1 RNRLNLAEPARPSD
15 SRTRSSL
22 GTPAGRFLGS
32 VKSLY
37 TSQLRPHG
45 RHGGCSSAGRA
56 SGCGP
61 EGRGFKSRHSHGF
74 RHQHFDAESGLLFM
88 FTLVMA
94 KFRLVGLWFI
104 VSFIMMYIAMI

>member
-22 GTPAGRFLGS
+22 GTPGGRFLVS

-37 TSQLRPHG
+37 TTQSRPHG

-61 EGRGFKSRHSHGF
+61 EGRGFKSRHSPKVAPESLRFRGF
-74 RHQHFDAESGLLFM
+74 LLESCGFPE
-88 FTLVMA
+88 TV
-94 KFRLVGLWFI
+94 KPP
-104 VSFIMMYIAMI
+104 